1 MDYARYVIRLLRRF
15 GVGTSDMDDAAQDV
29 FERLHRR
36 RREFEGRAKLET
48 WIHAF
53 CWRVAAEYRR
63 RARRQSGST
72 DTELSAEEVAEV
84 LSPQKLHA
92 SLNALDAAE
101 RDLFVLHEVG
111 ELSISALSE
120 LTGSA
125 RATIRRQL
133 KRARALVELGIAH
146 RRRAEASAKET
157 QSLETRFG
165 IDQSVLAELAR
176 DADTREYLCA
186 DYGFSRCDQHIL
198 GLWRATPNPKT
209 LAICAKLTLALAA
222 EATDGFTFCSVIEP
236 SAGYPDAA
244 GRAFN
249 AWLMARVAP
258 NLRAVAFVTLGSGL
272 RTLVPQ
278 IANSVVLLS
287 GQSLNIRF
295 FREVEPAFAW
305 LADYAPD
312 TSLSTLMAQYER
324 IRSQVHAL
332 DLDDRATRGVSSA
345 SRASTSRMAPS

>member
-1 MDYARYVIRLLRRF
+1 MDHARYVLRLLRRF
-15 GVGTSDMDDAAQDV
+15 GVRTGDIDDAAQDV

-63 RARRQSGST
+63 RAWRQSAST
-72 DTELSAEEVAEV
+72 DTELPAEEVAEV
-84 LSPQKLHA
+84 LTAQQLSA
-92 SLNALDAAE
+92 SLDALDAAE

-133 KRARALVELGIAH
+133 KRARALVELRAA
-146 RRRAEASAKET
+146 RRRSAEANAKDT
-157 QSLETRFG
+157 QSLEMRFS
-165 IDQSVLAELAR
+165 IDEAAIAELAR
-176 DADTREYLCA
+176 EADPREYLCA
-186 DYGFSRCDQHIL
+186 DYGFSRCDQTVV
-198 GLWRATPNPKT
+198 GLWRAPPDPKA
-209 LAICAKLTLALAA
+209 LAICAKATLAVAA

-249 AWLMARVAP
+249 AWLMARVASS
-258 NLRAVAFVTLGSGL
+258 LRAVAFVTLGSGL

-295 FREVEPAFAW
+295 FREVKPALAW
-305 LADYAPD
+305 LADYAPN
-312 TSLSTLMAQYER
+312 TSLATLMDHYER
-324 IRSQVHAL
+324 IRTQVRTL
-332 DLDDRATRGVSSA
+332 DFDDRETRAVSSVNQASA
-345 SRASTSRMAPS
+345 SRTAPS